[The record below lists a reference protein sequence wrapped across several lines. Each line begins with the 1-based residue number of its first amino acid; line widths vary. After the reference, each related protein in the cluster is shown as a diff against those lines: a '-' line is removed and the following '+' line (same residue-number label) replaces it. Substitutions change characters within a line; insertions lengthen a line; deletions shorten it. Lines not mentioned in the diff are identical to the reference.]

1 MSDGEPEAR
10 HSAHEEAGAGR
21 RIVVWDV
28 PTRVF
33 HWLAVALIGAAYAAA
48 RLNWMD
54 WHARAGYALLVALL
68 FRLLWGFFGGETAR
82 FSSFLVS
89 PRAAARHLAHA
100 LRREPDRQVGHN
112 PAGGWMVLLLVAL
125 MLGETLSGLY
135 VGNDIA
141 EEGPLSER
149 VPAPIAN
156 LIDALHDRF
165 LWDALL
171 AAVAIHVLAILAYA
185 TVKRH
190 NLLLPMVTGRK
201 SLPPGTPPPRLENP
215 ARAFALLACGL
226 AAALALVKFM

>member
-1 MSDGEPEAR
+1 MSHRGPDAAL
-10 HSAHEEAGAGR
+10 SADDAAGVGR
-21 RIVVWDV
+21 KIVVWDV

-33 HWLAVALIGAAYAAA
+33 HWLAVALIGAAYATA

-68 FRLLWGFFGGETAR
+68 FRLLWGFFGSQTAR
-82 FSSFLVS
+82 FASFLAS

-100 LRREPDRQVGHN
+100 LRREPDLQVGHN

-149 VPAPIAN
+149 VPALIAN
-156 LIDALHDRF
+156 LIDDSHDRF

-171 AAVAIHVLAILAYA
+171 AAIAIHLLAILAYA
-185 TVKRH
+185 VGKRH
-190 NLLLPMVTGRK
+190 NLLLPMVAGRK
-201 SLPPGTPPPRLENP
+201 VLPPATRPPLMKSS
-215 ARAFALLACGL
+215 ARALLLLACS
-226 AAALALVKFM
+226 AAAAIALVKFV

>member
-1 MSDGEPEAR
+1 MSHGGADAAP
-10 HSAHEEAGAGR
+10 SADDGAGLGR
-21 RIVVWDV
+21 KIVVWDV

-33 HWLAVALIGAAYAAA
+33 HWLAVALIGAAYATA

-82 FSSFLVS
+82 FSSFLAS

-100 LRREPDRQVGHN
+100 LRREPDLQVGHN

-125 MLGETLSGLY
+125 MLGEALSGLY

-149 VPAPIAN
+149 VPAALAN
-156 LIDALHDRF
+156 LIDALHDRL

-171 AAVAIHVLAILAYA
+171 AAVALHLLAILAYA

-190 NLLLPMVTGRK
+190 NLLLPMITGRK
-201 SLPPGTPPPRLENP
+201 LLPQGTPPPRLESP
-215 ARAFALLACGL
+215 ARAFLLLACGL
-226 AAALALVKFM
+226 AAALALVKFV

>member
-1 MSDGEPEAR
+1 MSEDESAR
-10 HSAHEEAGAGR
+10 VGR
-21 RIVVWDV
+21 QIAVWDV

-33 HWLAVALIGAAYAAA
+33 HWLVVLLIAFAFATV
-48 RLNWMD
+48 RSNWMD

-68 FRLLWGFFGGETAR
+68 FRLLWGFFGSQTAR
-82 FSSFLVS
+82 FSSFLAS
-89 PRAAARHLAHA
+89 PLAAARHLVHA
-100 LRREPDRQVGHN
+100 LRRERDLQVGHN

-156 LIDALHDRF
+156 LIDALHDWL

-171 AAVAIHVLAILAYA
+171 AAIAIHLLAILAYA
-185 TVKRH
+185 MAKRH
-190 NLLLPMVTGRK
+190 NLLLPMITGRK
-201 SLPPGTPPPRLENP
+201 LLPPGTPPPAMKSS
-215 ARAFALLACGL
+215 ARAFLLLACS
-226 AAALALVKFM
+226 AAAATALVKFM

>member
-1 MSDGEPEAR
+1 MSDGEPEAT
-10 HSAHEEAGAGR
+10 HSPHEAAGVGR
-21 RIVVWDV
+21 KIVVWDV

-33 HWLAVALIGAAYAAA
+33 HWLAVALILAAFATA
-48 RLNWMD
+48 RSTAMD
-54 WHARAGYALLVALL
+54 WHARAGDALLVALL

-89 PRAAARHLAHA
+89 PRAAVRHLAHA

-149 VPAPIAN
+149 VPAAVAN

-171 AAVAIHVLAILAYA
+171 IAVAIHLLAILAYA

-190 NLLLPMVTGRK
+190 DLLAPMITGRK
-201 SLPPGTPPPRLENP
+201 ILPPGTPPPLMQNS
-215 ARAFALLACGL
+215 ARALLLLACSV
-226 AAALALVKFM
+226 AAALALVKIV

>member
-1 MSDGEPEAR
+1 MSHGGPDAAP
-10 HSAHEEAGAGR
+10 SADDAAGVGR
-21 RIVVWDV
+21 NIVVWDV

-33 HWLAVALIGAAYAAA
+33 HWLAVSLVVAAYVTA
-48 RLNWMD
+48 RLNWAD
-54 WHARAGYALLVALL
+54 WHAYAGYALLAALL
-68 FRLLWGFFGGETAR
+68 FRLLWGAFGGETAR
-82 FSSFLVS
+82 FSGFLAS

-100 LRREPDRQVGHN
+100 WRREPDLQIGHN
-112 PAGGWMVLLLVAL
+112 PAGGWMVLLLIAL

-149 VPAPIAN
+149 VPAAVAD

-171 AAVAIHVLAILAYA
+171 TAVAIHLLAILAYA

-201 SLPPGTPPPRLENP
+201 ILPRGTPPPRLENP
-215 ARAFALLACGL
+215 ARALLLLACSF
-226 AAALALVKFM
+226 AAALALVKFV